1 MGSNPLHQKLFL
13 KVIFG
18 GDHLKMTQTEL
29 EKTYKYHVANLKELE
44 LALNHIERLA
54 KKEIATKDAQKS
66 LTSLLRLYTFMLG
79 AWAEVGLK
87 KILYESQGLND
98 GERTFILNKS
108 TQIEQGQEVVELSFR
123 KNFKIPKAKLEENLK
138 RKDVAAY
145 QKYIEINKLI
155 NEDLRIIIE
164 IRNKLAHGQW
174 KYPFSEGCK
183 IDGNK
188 YQLINKENL
197 LSLNF
202 KYKILRTL
210 AEMIHYIIV
219 SPKTLD
225 RDFNRYFCKISG
237 LKNQLDNRK
246 YETYK
251 NSLIEK
257 RARYRAN
264 QSN

>member
-1 MGSNPLHQKLFL
+1 
-13 KVIFG
+13 
-18 GDHLKMTQTEL
+18 MTQTAL
-29 EKTYKYHVANLKELE
+29 KKIYKYHVANLKELE

-54 KKEIATKDAQKS
+54 KKEIATKDAQNS

-79 AWAEVGLK
+79 AWAEVRLK
-87 KILYESQGLND
+87 KILYEFQGLND
-98 GERTFILNKS
+98 EERTFILNKS
-108 TQIEQGQEVVELSFR
+108 KQIEQWQAIVELSFR
-123 KNFKIPKAKLEENLK
+123 KNFQIPKADLEQNLK
-138 RKDVAAY
+138 RKDIAAY
-145 QKYIEINKLI
+145 QKYIEINRLI

-174 KYPFSEGCK
+174 KYPFSQECK
-183 IDGNK
+183 IDTDK

-202 KYKILRTL
+202 KYKILKTL
-210 AEMIHYIIV
+210 AEMIHYIII

-225 RDFNRYFCKISG
+225 RDFNHYYRKISG

-257 RARYRAN
+257 RTRYRIS

>member
-1 MGSNPLHQKLFL
+1 
-13 KVIFG
+13 
-18 GDHLKMTQTEL
+18 MTQTQL
-29 EKTYKYHVANLKELE
+29 EKIYKYHVANLKALQ
-44 LALNHIERLA
+44 LALNYIARLA
-54 KKEIATKDAQKS
+54 KKEIAKEKEDSQKI
-66 LTSLLRLYTFMLG
+66 LVSLLRLYTFMLG
-79 AWAEVGLK
+79 AWAEVSLK
-87 KILYESQGLND
+87 KILYASQKLND
-98 GERTFILNKS
+98 EERTFILKKR
-108 TQIEQGQEVVELSFR
+108 TQIEQWQGVVELSFR

-138 RKDVAAY
+138 RKDIAAY
-145 QKYIEINKLI
+145 QKYIEINELI
-155 NEDLRIIIE
+155 NKDLRIIIE

-174 KYPFSEGCK
+174 IYPFSSKECE
-183 IDGNK
+183 IDQEK
-188 YQLINKENL
+188 YNLVNKENL

-202 KYKILRTL
+202 KYKILKTL

-225 RDFNRYFCKISG
+225 RDFNRYYRKISG

-246 YETYK
+246 YETYQ